1 MIRAQTRIQC
11 EMLSDCT
18 SSLLV
23 CHVLIQDNIG
33 FRVDFRS
40 GLALRWM
47 QETSH
52 EGMVLRCACGEETQ
66 WVYDLT
72 RWMRIYVSRAIA

>member
-1 MIRAQTRIQC
+1 MMRAQTRIQC
-11 EMLSDCT
+11 EMLSGCT

-23 CHVLIQDNIG
+23 CHVLIQDKIG
-33 FRVDFRS
+33 FRINFRS

-52 EGMVLRCACGEETQ
+52 EGMVLRCARVEETQ
-66 WVYDLT
+66 WVYDL
-72 RWMRIYVSRAIA
+72 IDG